1 MNPALLFTLVLTLG
15 VLPLSYFVYWTKYRG
30 TIIYK
35 MAFAI
40 LAATYITTLAGYFVG
55 YLGINNIFWY
65 IPVGYAA
72 LLTGNVAFKRYVQV
86 PVKKTTDSIDKISK
100 GNLNIEIEEDL
111 KQINDEI
118 GQMNTSLDEMLK
130 TFRETSE
137 FARQVGE
144 GNLDYEIKELSESD
158 HLRQALLEMR
168 DKLKEAD
175 QLEKEKRRE
184 EEQRR
189 WSNEGLA
196 KLNEILRQQ
205 EDIEEISYQI
215 ISFLVK
221 YLEANQ
227 GGLFVRNYEEGE
239 EPLYELKAAYAYSR
253 RKYMEKEFKLGE
265 GLVGTCALEKERIYM
280 TNLPDEYVEI
290 TSGLG
295 ESTPGC
301 LLVVPMKLEEEVY
314 GVIEIASFKE
324 FEEYMIDFVEQASL
338 SIASTLN
345 TVETNRRTRELLE
358 KTQQQAEE
366 MTSQEEEMRQNM
378 EELKATQ
385 EESTRRVK
393 EYESTIEEMN
403 KEREQLEDKLEKAEQ
418 KIKELEKQLNKK
430 KE

>member
-1 MNPALLFTLVLTLG
+1 MNPALIFFLVLTIG
-15 VLPLSYFVYWTKYRG
+15 ILPLAYFVYWYKYRG

-35 MAFAI
+35 MAFALMI
-40 LAATYITTLAGYFVG
+40 ASYIVTLAGYFVG
-55 YLGINNIFWY
+55 YLGINHIFWY

-72 LLTGNVAFKRYVQV
+72 LMIGNVAFKKFVQV
-86 PVKKTTDSIDKISK
+86 PVRKTTDAIDKISH
-100 GNLNIEIEEDL
+100 GNLDIEIEEDL
-111 KQINDEI
+111 KEINDEI
-118 GQMNTSLDEMLK
+118 GQMNKSLDHMLG
-130 TFRETSE
+130 TFRETAE

-144 GNLDYEIKELSESD
+144 GNLDYEIESVGETD
-158 HLRQALLEMR
+158 HLREALLEMR

-175 QLEKEKRRE
+175 KLEKEKRRE

-189 WSNEGLA
+189 WSNEGLT

-205 EDIEEISYQI
+205 EEIEEISYQI

-253 RKYMEKEFKLGE
+253 RKYMKKEFKLGE

-280 TNLPDEYVEI
+280 TNIPDEYVEI

-295 ESTPGC
+295 EAAPGC
-301 LLVVPMKLEEEVY
+301 LLIVPMKLEEEVY
-314 GVIEIASFKE
+314 GVIEIASFNE
-324 FEEYMIDFVEQASL
+324 MEEYMIDFVEQASL

-345 TVETNRRTRELLE
+345 TVETNRRTKELLE

-393 EYESTIEEMN
+393 EYEETIEELS
-403 KEREQLEDKLEKAEQ
+403 KERDQLEDTLKKAEE
-418 KIKELEKQLNKK
+418 KIRELENQLKK
-430 KE
+430 KK